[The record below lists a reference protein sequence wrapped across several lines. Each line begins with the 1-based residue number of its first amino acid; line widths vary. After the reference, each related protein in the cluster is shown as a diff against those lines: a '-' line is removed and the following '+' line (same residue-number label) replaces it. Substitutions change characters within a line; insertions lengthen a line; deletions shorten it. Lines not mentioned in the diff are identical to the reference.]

1 VSEVIWA
8 LQEED
13 PLPKIADAALTYRA
27 LLAALGLFLMWS
39 LLWSGYAAA
48 QPEALRIIDSSED
61 PLTLHPNRAFDPN
74 SCVVI
79 GHIFEGL
86 LDYDTSGELVP
97 KLAVR
102 WERKSPT
109 RLRFWLRKGVT
120 FHNGE
125 PFDSQTVAT
134 SVSRQFHGTV
144 RSANSWLFDPEL
156 RVEILD
162 RYTVD
167 LVTGHPDSRLPY
179 TLVMFMPILPPRY
192 LESVGDE
199 GLARHPVGTGPYRF
213 VRWNRGHSIQLEANP
228 EYWRQDLPR
237 IPKVDFLFVPQA
249 QQVTELLEGRADLVT
264 KLRGNDTFRVMA
276 TRETK
281 VVKRQVAAVF
291 WVAMKN
297 SYTPFTDRRVRLA
310 MNYAVNKLH
319 LIQYVDKGNALRVST
334 MTNPIERDYNPDLK
348 AYPFDPDQ
356 ARRLLMDAGFAD
368 GFRVRVLAAEETAD
382 MMRAIKAQLRKVG
395 VTLDL
400 TIVSREEYLRQT
412 IVPKLT
418 TGSPKFDGE
427 MFAWLTPNP
436 TLDAFFVPAVIF
448 YSGSPYS
455 VMRSGSF
462 DELYLSFV
470 RETDT
475 AKRRQILFRLQDLTL
490 SEAYGIYTSQRIQ
503 TYGLRKD
510 LEIDIH
516 PSGML
521 TGDVVPLARWRTM
534 EASEPKGLRVRRTL
548 PAKAEAQ

>member
-1 VSEVIWA
+1 M
-8 LQEED
+8 
-13 PLPKIADAALTYRA
+13 PKMTEAALTYRA
-27 LLAALGLFLMWS
+27 FKTALVLFLVWFVLCAGPAM
-39 LLWSGYAAA
+39 A
-48 QPEALRIIDSSED
+48 QPEVLRIIDSSED

-79 GHIFEGL
+79 GQIFEGL
-86 LDYDTSGELVP
+86 IDYGTDGELVP

-125 PFDSQTVAT
+125 PFDAETVAA
-134 SVSRQFHGTV
+134 SVNRQFHGAE
-144 RSANSWLFDPEL
+144 RSANSWLFDQEL
-156 RVEILD
+156 AVEILD

-167 LVTGHPDSRLPY
+167 LVSGHPDSRLPY
-179 TLVMFMPILPPRY
+179 TLTMFMPILPTRY
-192 LESVGDE
+192 LESAGDE

-228 EYWRQDLPR
+228 EYWRKGLPR

-249 QQVTELLEGRADLVT
+249 LQVSALLAGRADLVT

-276 TRETK
+276 SKGTK
-281 VVKRQVAAVF
+281 VIKRQVAAVF

-297 SYTPFTDRRVRLA
+297 SYGPFTDRRVRLA

-348 AYPFDPDQ
+348 SYPFDPDR
-356 ARRLLMDAGFAD
+356 ARRLLREAGYAN
-368 GFRVRVLAAEETAD
+368 GFSVRVLAAEETGD
-382 MMRAIKAQLRKVG
+382 MMRAIKAQLQKVG

-412 IVPKLT
+412 IVPKLK
-418 TGSPKFDGE
+418 TGSPTFDGE

-455 VMRSGSF
+455 IMRSASF
-462 DELYLSFV
+462 DRLYLSFV
-470 RETDT
+470 HETEPARRRE
-475 AKRRQILFRLQDLTL
+475 ILFRLQDLTL
-490 SEAYGIYTSQRIQ
+490 SHAYGIYTSQRIR
-503 TYGLRKD
+503 TYGLRKG
-510 LEIDIH
+510 LRIEIH

-521 TGDVVPLARWRTM
+521 TGDVVPLAHWG
-534 EASEPKGLRVRRTL
+534 A
-548 PAKAEAQ
+548 AEATQAEGPGERKTIPIRAEAR